1 MTTPFDEGTAYGL
14 APAIHDRALTE
25 VGAGTP
31 MGELLRRYWHPVGLA
46 KDANAEP
53 HPVRVL
59 GEDLILF
66 RDGESVRLLAYK
78 YDVLAKSSMDG
89 VNWMDSTLARG
100 AMFDPGTD
108 AVPITVEEA
117 RKLHPNLVLPE

>member
-1 MTTPFDEGTAYGL
+1 MADDTPLE
-14 APAIHDRALTE
+14 
-25 VGAGTP
+25 
-31 MGELLRRYWHPVGLA
+31 ELRD
-46 KDANAEP
+46 KAEP
-53 HPVRVL
+53 NRPRD
-59 GEDLILF
+59 ELILF

-89 VNWMDSTLARG
+89 VNWMDSALARG

-117 RKLHPNLVLPE
+117 RKLHPNLVLPDQIPDPPAGEPAKKGPAVDRPSP